1 MSIPDT
7 KSNAESNAESNGG
20 SEENSAASTKSV
32 DIVVAMMFFVLGAV
46 VMWDSNRLGSAWG
59 SDGPEA
65 GYFPFYIGAILCIAA
80 IINAID
86 AARAKGG
93 RQQSFVSVAS
103 LKMVFSVLLPTIV
116 YVLFIGGVGP
126 IPGLGIYVPSVIFIA
141 AFMMWLGKYKWLMS
155 LTVSVGVVIVFFLMF
170 EIWFK
175 VPLPKG
181 PLETALGLN

>member
-7 KSNAESNAESNGG
+7 KSNAESHGEL
-20 SEENSAASTKSV
+20 EEKSAASTGTV
-32 DIVVAMMFFVLGAV
+32 DIVVAIMFFALGAL
-46 VMWDSNRLGSAWG
+46 VMWDSKRLGSSWG

-80 IINAID
+80 IINAVGAMRVKD
-86 AARAKGG
+86 SKG
-93 RQQSFVSVAS
+93 QSFVSVAA
-103 LKMVFSVLLPTIV
+103 LKMVFSVLLPTIL

-181 PLETALGLN
+181 PLEAALGLA

>member
-7 KSNAESNAESNGG
+7 KSNAESNGE
-20 SEENSAASTKSV
+20 SEEQSAASTRTV
-32 DIVVAMMFFVLGAV
+32 DIVVAIMFFALGAL
-46 VMWDSNRLGSAWG
+46 VMWDSKRLGSSWG

-80 IINAID
+80 IVNAVD
-86 AARAKGG
+86 AMRAEDG
-93 RQQSFVSVAS
+93 RGKSFVSVAA

-181 PLETALGLN
+181 PLEAALGLN